1 MNVEVESKDLTRTL
15 TIEDEGE
22 KVKNIV
28 ESIYKDLSQ
37 KVSVPGF
44 RQGKVPKTVIKAK
57 YKDYIADEAAKQYV
71 NKFLPQILEEQN
83 LKPVSQIYYGDVA
96 LENDEKLKFKV
107 SFEVAPEFE
116 LKPYEG
122 IEVEMVE
129 TKVSDEDVE
138 KAIQNLLERNA
149 KYEPEDKEI
158 EIGDTVKIK
167 YHITAETGEEEED
180 VFEAVI
186 GAGTLRKELE
196 DALIGKKK
204 GDKVKVENIDL
215 IDEQGNPKGKATV
228 EIEVLEVMKKIVPE
242 FNDEFVKEIGL
253 AENVEE
259 AKKKIKEDLEKE
271 LEAIKRREIEQKII
285 DKLAEEYDFPVPE
298 SLVNAE
304 TEFLAQEYAKQ
315 LESYGIKP
323 NKEMI
328 EAALENL
335 KQTAEKNVRISFV
348 FNKIAEKENIQ
359 VSDEELNEEI
369 QKLAQAYQTTPETL
383 RKYLEEQGTIDTIRF
398 NILRKKVLDLLIEKA
413 NIKEIPKEEYE
424 KKLKEQQEAEQKA
437 AEAEEAKEETSEA
450 AEEEKEEQTVENK
463 EA

>member
-1 MNVEVESKDLTRTL
+1 MNVEVESKDLTKTL

-28 ESIYKDLSQ
+28 EAIYKDLSK

-44 RQGKVPKTVIKAK
+44 RQGKVPKAVIKAK
-57 YKDYIADEAAKQYV
+57 YKDYIAEEAVKQYV
-71 NKFLPQILEEQN
+71 NKYLPKILEEHN
-83 LKPVSQIYYGDVA
+83 LKPVSQIYYGDIS
-96 LENDEKLKFKV
+96 LENDEKLKFKIT
-107 SFEVAPEFE
+107 FEVAPEFE
-116 LKPYEG
+116 LKDYEG

-138 KAIQNLLERNA
+138 KAIQSLLERNA
-149 KYEPEDKEI
+149 KFVPEDKEI

-167 YHITAETGEEEED
+167 YHITAESGEEEED
-180 VFEAVI
+180 IFEAVI

-196 DALIGKKK
+196 DALIGKKA

-228 EIEVLEVMKKIVPE
+228 EIEVLEVMKKEIPE

-253 AENVEE
+253 GENVEE
-259 AKKKIKEDLEKE
+259 AKKKIREDLEKE
-271 LEAIKRREIEQKII
+271 LEEIKKREIEQKII
-285 DKLAEEYDFPVPE
+285 DKIAEEYDFPVPE
-298 SLVNAE
+298 SVVNAE
-304 TEFLAQEYAKQ
+304 TEYLAQEYAKQ

-335 KQTAEKNVRISFV
+335 KQTAEKNVRVSFV

-359 VSDEELNEEI
+359 VSDEEINEEI
-369 QKLAQAYQTTPETL
+369 QKMAQAYQTTPETL
-383 RKYLEEQGTIDTIRF
+383 RKYLEEQGALDTIRF
-398 NILRKKVLDLLIEKA
+398 NILRKKVLEFLTEKA

-424 KKLKEQQEAEQKA
+424 KKLKEQQEAEQQA
-437 AEAEEAKEETSEA
+437 QAEEEQK
-450 AEEEKEEQTVENK
+450 EEKEEQAVENK

>member
-1 MNVEVESKDLTRTL
+1 MSVEVETKDLTRTL

-28 ESIYKDLSQ
+28 EALYKDLSQ

-44 RQGKVPKTVIKAK
+44 RPGKVPKSVIKAK
-57 YKDYIADEAAKQYV
+57 YKDYIAEEAVKQYI
-71 NKFLPQILEEQN
+71 NQYLPKILEENN
-83 LKPVSQIYYGDVA
+83 LKPVSQIFFGDIV
-96 LENDEKLKFKV
+96 LEDDNKLKFKV
-107 SFEVAPEFE
+107 TFEVAPEFE

-122 IEVEMVE
+122 IELEVVES
-129 TKVSDEDVE
+129 KVSDEDVE
-138 KAIQNLLERNA
+138 KAIQRLLESKA
-149 KYEPEDKEI
+149 KYEPADKAI
-158 EIGDTVKIK
+158 EEGDMVKIK
-167 YHITAETGEEEED
+167 YHIKAETGEEEED
-180 VFEAVI
+180 VFEVVI

-196 DALIGKKK
+196 EALIGKKA

-215 IDEQGNPKGKATV
+215 LDEQGNPKGKANV
-228 EIEVLEVMKKIVPE
+228 EIEVLEVMKKVLPE

-253 AENVEE
+253 GENVEE
-259 AKKKIKEDLEKE
+259 AKQKIKEGIEKE
-271 LEAIKRREIEQKII
+271 IEELRKQGMEQQII

-315 LESYGIKP
+315 LESFGIKP

-335 KQTAEKNVRISFV
+335 KQTAEKNVRVSFV
-348 FNKIAEKENIQ
+348 INKIAEKENIQ
-359 VSDEELNEEI
+359 VSEEELNEEL

-383 RKYLEEQGTIDTIRF
+383 RKYLEEQGTLDNIRF
-398 NILRKKVLDLLIEKA
+398 NILRKKVLELLMEKA
-413 NIKEIPKEEYE
+413 NIKEISKEEYE
-424 KKLKEQQEAEQKA
+424 KKLKEQEEAEKSSTES
-437 AEAEEAKEETSEA
+437 AEVKEEASKSDEQKEE
-450 AEEEKEEQTVENK
+450 TVENK

>member
-1 MNVEVESKDLTRTL
+1 MSVEVETKDLTRTL

-57 YKDYIADEAAKQYV
+57 YKDYIAEEAVQKYI
-71 NKFLPQILEEQN
+71 NKYLPEILKEKE
-83 LKPVSQIYYGDVA
+83 LKPVSQIYYGDIT

-107 SFEVAPEFE
+107 TFEVAPEFE

-129 TKVSDEDVE
+129 TKVSDEDVD
-138 KAIQNLLERNA
+138 KAIQALLERNA
-149 KYEPEDKEI
+149 KFIPEDKEV
-158 EIGDTVKIK
+158 EEGDTVKIK
-167 YHITAETGEEEED
+167 YHIKAKSGEEEED

-186 GAGTLRKELE
+186 GGGTLRKELE
-196 DALIGKKK
+196 DAIIGKKV
-204 GDKVKVENIDL
+204 GDKVKVEDIDL
-215 IDEQGNPKGKATV
+215 LDEQGQPKGKADV
-228 EIEVLEVMKKIVPE
+228 EIEILEVMKKEVPE
-242 FNDEFVKEIGL
+242 FNDEFVKEVGL
-253 AENVEE
+253 GENVEE
-259 AKKKIKEDLEKE
+259 AKKKIREDLERE
-271 LEAIKRREIEQKII
+271 LEEIKRREIEQKII

-304 TEFLAQEYAKQ
+304 TEYLAQEYAKQ

-348 FNKIAEKENIQ
+348 INKIAEKENIQ
-359 VSDEELNEEI
+359 VTDEEINEEI

-383 RKYLEEQGTIDTIRF
+383 RKYLEEQGTLDNIRF
-398 NILRKKVLDLLIEKA
+398 AILRKKVLDLLIEKA

-424 KKLKEQQEAEQKA
+424 KKLKEQEEAEKEEQAKEES
-437 AEAEEAKEETSEA
+437 AEAEEKEE
-450 AEEEKEEQTVENK
+450 TVENK

>member
-44 RQGKVPKTVIKAK
+44 RQGKVPKSVIKAK
-57 YKDYIADEAAKQYV
+57 YKDYIAEEAVKQYI
-71 NKFLPQILEEQN
+71 NKYLPEILEQHD
-83 LKPVSQIYYGDVA
+83 LKPISQIFFGDVD
-96 LENDEKLKFKV
+96 LEGDNKIKFKV
-107 SFEVAPEFE
+107 SFEVSPEFE

-122 IEVEMVE
+122 IEVETVE
-129 TKVSDEDVE
+129 AKVSDEDVE
-138 KAIQNLLERNA
+138 KAIQTLLEKNA
-149 KYEPEDKEI
+149 KYIPVDKEV
-158 EIGDTVKIK
+158 EEGDTVKIK
-167 YHITAETGEEEED
+167 YHIKAESGEEEED
-180 VFEAVI
+180 EFETVV
-186 GAGTLRKELE
+186 GAGTLRKEIE
-196 DALIGKKK
+196 EKLIGKKV

-215 IDEQGNPKGKATV
+215 IDEQGKPKGKADVEV
-228 EIEVLEVMKKIVPE
+228 EILEVMEKEIPE
-242 FNDEFVKEIGL
+242 FNEEFVKEIGL
-253 AENVEE
+253 GENVEE
-259 AKKKIKEDLEKE
+259 AKKKIREDLEKE
-271 LEAIKRREIEQKII
+271 LQEIRKREIEQKII

-348 FNKIAEKENIQ
+348 LNKIAEKENIQ
-359 VSDEELNEEI
+359 VTDEELNEEL

-383 RKYLEEQGTIDTIRF
+383 RKYLEEQGTLDNIRF
-398 NILRKKVLDLLIEKA
+398 NILRNKVLEFLMEKA
-413 NIKEIPKEEYE
+413 NIKEISKEEYE
-424 KKLKEQQEAEQKA
+424 KKLKEQAEEEQKKT
-437 AEAEEAKEETSEA
+437 ENENIEETSE
-450 AEEEKEEQTVENK
+450 EIENKEETVENK